1 MFKPKQR
8 DPHKFES
15 CVRAPHP
22 SWQKIG
28 KMGKKSTVPLSSLF
42 YYTEGSDNFPK
53 SKWFM
58 VNDEKLYQWIY
69 HLFPHFFNWWWGSKV
84 TRHSFQW
91 MVSVRN
97 KTTSI
102 ELIQKFTWQT
112 CDAQHPIH
120 QSAKKMEKIVIIV
133 PFVLL
138 LSQSGCGRVMS
149 EKTHRTG
156 RTHHF
161 LGAWYHFPSHHYLMS
176 FGSSCRP
183 HRRSPPPPHR
193 LVVVYLGIWK
203 RERDYTARPAY
214 NLAFCGGQT
223 PLINSNGCHNNFGH
237 YGRIRLMSYY
247 NSSLLGWLSESEPF
261 PFL

>member
-1 MFKPKQR
+1 
-8 DPHKFES
+8 
-15 CVRAPHP
+15 
-22 SWQKIG
+22 
-28 KMGKKSTVPLSSLF
+28 
-42 YYTEGSDNFPK
+42 
-53 SKWFM
+53 
-58 VNDEKLYQWIY
+58 
-69 HLFPHFFNWWWGSKV
+69 
-84 TRHSFQW
+84 

-203 RERDYTARPAY
+203 RERLYCPPGIQPCILWRPDS
-214 NLAFCGGQT
+214 
-223 PLINSNGCHNNFGH
+223 INK
-237 YGRIRLMSYY
+237 LQ
-247 NSSLLGWLSESEPF
+247 WLSSQLWP
-261 PFL
+261 LWTDKADVLL